1 MRRDRVSERERE
13 REGER
18 WTDRHTE
25 KENILFFA
33 PNAVSGQCLNP
44 HGSF

>member
-25 KENILFFA
+25 KERIYCFSHRA
-33 PNAVSGQCLNP
+33 Q
-44 HGSF
+44 